1 MAIDGS
7 RMNLFVADIICCN
20 RSCGKCKLYEYEQ
33 QHGTWCQDT
42 PLQFQLNYAREL
54 LRSGDELLNSAINSD
69 NFIKDKS
76 NKEYKK
82 AISLIKIGGV
92 QYV

>member
-1 MAIDGS
+1 MATDEN
-7 RMNLFVADIICCN
+7 RLNLFVTDIICFG
-20 RSCGKCKLYEYEQ
+20 RTCGKCRLYEYEQ
-33 QHGTWCQDT
+33 QHGTWCQDI
-42 PLQFQLNYAREL
+42 PIQFQLNYAREL
-54 LRSGDELLNSAINSD
+54 LRSGDELLISAINSD